1 MYKITCEEIKNNTQ
15 TDSNANNGSSEKPY
29 LWDEVCGTDRTQIS
43 DLSKISGKTTFVKVK
58 LNAGTQYVF
67 FVSND
72 IGDSYLRIWKADDMS
87 EALESSDADGDEDSS
102 RVKLYFTPTTS
113 GDYLVEY
120 TDYSSAMGEGGSEP
134 CSFTSA
140 TINPAPQTTGTLS
153 KPKVLYKPSEGFNV
167 LTKRPVKYRSMEN
180 FLHAKYMIGF
190 FYSDTNSRYSF
201 SSFDDA
207 ANISFN
213 NTKYIIGRNLNLGN
227 NEATLVS
234 GYTDYFTEKIWGYM
248 YIENPGTYTFSG
260 QSDNHSAL
268 QIKVN
273 DVVYKNKITWSGI
286 HNYFTVNFPE
296 TGYYPFEYYH
306 GEENGG
312 QIAEVYWTTPTNS
325 TRTSLPTDIFYLLYE
340 EVKQNAP
347 EYLPQGKPIFYT
359 PLSFDV
365 KEADTK
371 QSLTTS
377 GNVIYEIIDNIPCAT
392 FNGNSFIYSDNIA
405 NALIGISN
413 KISYSAWFRVND
425 KTQKQ
430 QTIISCTESS
440 GFNVA
445 ISGDDYD
452 GLSFY
457 LYAGGSY
464 LTGIA
469 CSVDKI
475 KDNAWNFIAVT
486 YDGAVCNI
494 YLNDEKVYSANKSGI
509 IGFSTN
515 SNVKLTIGAEAS
527 PSVSTEQ
534 CFNGNIADV
543 RVYNRALKDSEITKL
558 YEDFFKPRIIVE
570 NVVSFASYPNEEMTY
585 TLNAFETSGN
595 TVSYELI
602 SGELPEGISFNN
614 GVFSGTPTV
623 EETYEFVIKCYTE
636 NLEKRIKV
644 IMTVSL
650 IPVGAIFFDSLQ
662 STGGW
667 ETNECYTVSD
677 EKRNVFEVNWE
688 SGYAIKRNN
697 PGVPLGSSSR
707 TISFWYKSI
716 NGYTD
721 SRWCGIG
728 YGASGSNHRYTW
740 GLAYDNYP
748 SASFWSNDYFQ
759 TEVGRINDTLWH
771 QITMTYDGNTTKL
784 YIDGQEIWTWENGKS
799 DTQWQYIHIGD
810 PWEYYSTYGRYAD
823 FYIYDRV
830 LTQDEINRLCES
842 RTV

>member
-1 MYKITCEEIKNNTQ
+1 MYKITCEEIKNDTQ

-29 LWDEVCGTDRTQIS
+29 LWDEVCGDDRTKIS

-72 IGDSYLRIWKADDMS
+72 IGDSYLRIWKAGDMS
-87 EALESSDADGDEDSS
+87 AALESSDADGDDDTS

-120 TDYSSAMGEGGSEP
+120 TDYSSAMDEGGSEP
-134 CSFTSA
+134 CSFTNA
-140 TINPAPQTTGTLS
+140 TINPAPQTIQSGTSS

-167 LTKRPVKYRSMEN
+167 LTKRPVKYRSMEHILPN
-180 FLHAKYMIGF
+180 PYLPGF
-190 FYSDTNSRYSF
+190 FYSDTNSRNSF

-207 ANISFN
+207 ASISFN
-213 NTKYIIGRNLNLGN
+213 NITHITKRNLNLGN
-227 NEATLVS
+227 DEATLFS
-234 GYTDYFTEKIWGYM
+234 GYTNDFTEKIWGYM
-248 YIENPGTYTFSG
+248 YIETPGTYTFSG
-260 QSDNHSAL
+260 QSDDHGAL

-273 DVVYKNKITWSGI
+273 DTVYKSKITWSGI

-296 TGYYPFEYYH
+296 SGYYPFEYYH
-306 GEENGG
+306 GEGGGG
-312 QIAEVYWTTPTNS
+312 QISEVYWTTPTNS
-325 TRTSLPTDIFYLLYE
+325 NSTSLPSDIFYIM
-340 EVKQNAP
+340 KQTPKN
-347 EYLPQGKPIFYT
+347 KPIFYA
-359 PLSFDV
+359 PLSFEEENA
-365 KEADTK
+365 KTG
-371 QSLTTS
+371 QSLKEN
-377 GNVIYEIIDNIPCAT
+377 GDVIYEIIDNSPCAT
-392 FNGNSFIYSDNIA
+392 FNGNSFIYSDGVK
-405 NALIGISN
+405 NALVGMFD
-413 KISYSAWFRVND
+413 KISYSAWFKVND

-464 LTGIA
+464 LTGVA

-494 YLNDEKVYSANKSGI
+494 YLNDEKVYSANKSGWVV
-509 IGFSTN
+509 FS
-515 SNVKLTIGAEAS
+515 SNENIKLTIGAEANGNN
-527 PSVSTEQ
+527 ELQQ

-543 RVYNRALKDSEITKL
+543 RVYNRALRKTEITNL
-558 YEDFFKPRIIVE
+558 YNEFTNPRIVIKDVISLS
-570 NVVSFASYPNEEMTY
+570 NKPNKEMSY
-585 TLNAFETSGN
+585 TLNAVETSGN
-595 TVSYELI
+595 IVSYELV

-623 EETYEFVIKCYTE
+623 ESTYNFWVRCYTE

-644 IMTVSL
+644 IMIVSL
-650 IPVGAIFFDSLQ
+650 IPVGAIFFDSLE

-688 SGYAIKRNN
+688 SGYAIKRDN

-716 NGYTD
+716 NGYTE

-748 SASFWSNDYFQ
+748 SATFWSNDYFQ

-784 YIDGQEIWTWENGKS
+784 YIDKQEVWTWQSGRT
-799 DTQWQYIHIGD
+799 DTQWQFIHIGD
-810 PWEYYSTYGRYAD
+810 PWEYYATYGRYAD

-830 LTQDEINRLCES
+830 LTQDEISGLYES